1 MADDAVAHYSW
12 GMTYGRIFRILEEF
26 NGYQDPKKSISAFIT
41 ALTGISDDMVKWQK
55 INESA
60 VAEYLEDVDLIIAH
74 NAKFDRSFFEITF
87 PNITPKARAIAW
99 NFSLAINLILRM

>member
-1 MADDAVAHYSW
+1 
-12 GMTYGRIFRILEEF
+12 MTYGRIFRILEEF

-41 ALTGISDDMVKWQK
+41 ALTGISDDMVKGQK

-74 NAKFDRSFFEITF
+74 NAKFDRSFSSWN
-87 PNITPKARAIAW
+87 NIASSSSYRAIAS
-99 NFSLAINLILRM
+99 N